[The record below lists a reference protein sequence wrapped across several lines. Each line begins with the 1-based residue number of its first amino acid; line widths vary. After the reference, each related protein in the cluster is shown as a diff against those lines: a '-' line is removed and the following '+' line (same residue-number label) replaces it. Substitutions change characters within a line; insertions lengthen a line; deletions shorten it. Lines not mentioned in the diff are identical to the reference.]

1 MRADEEAVFAAAEA
15 VADERPVDWALLE
28 PTLGLRDRALLDQL
42 RVIAGVARVHR
53 QPSTASPD
61 NGLTASSEGNS
72 DLSWRGLQ
80 SELLSLTES
89 AFRQE
94 LQVIAGMAAL
104 HRNLAGPATAPTGA
118 ASGVGPAASGE
129 QPARWGHLELREK
142 IGEGG
147 FGAVHKA
154 YDPHLAREVAVKL
167 VKHSAGVLGPR
178 SAELMR
184 EGRLLA
190 RLRHPNVVTVYGAD
204 FVDGTLGIWMECID
218 GRSLADIVAAIGPY
232 GAREALL
239 VGIDIVRALAAVHA
253 AGLIHGDIKA
263 QNVMR
268 ESGGRTVLMD
278 FGAGRDVKPASDD
291 LAVALVGT
299 PLYMA
304 PELFDGKQGSIQ
316 SDIYSV
322 GVLLDYLASGTFP
335 IDGRTL
341 SDVRAA
347 HKAGRRRMLRDAR
360 PDLPVA
366 FIRVVERAMAERPED
381 RYASAGAMESALT
394 GALTE
399 CDALAAAS
407 AVRPPQAETARAARQ
422 GTAAA
427 VLDVVRSR
435 RARIAAAVLLLLL
448 SATYL
453 WSRRAA
459 PALSVASIGVLPLQ
473 NESGTADYD
482 YFAEGVTD
490 LLTNNLAKIRG
501 LRVASRSSAAQFK
514 GDLSPLADIARRLKV
529 DALIDG
535 SVRRDR
541 DHVRATVRLT
551 AAATGLPVWTQTYDE
566 DARNVLAM
574 QVQVV
579 KDVARAIGITLTP
592 EAERAL
598 GQTRQVRVD
607 AQDAYL
613 RGRYYQNRLS
623 RDGAQGSVAYFD
635 EAIRLDPGYAPPYA
649 ALAAS
654 YILLNTYGVVSTEET
669 VGRARAAVQR
679 ALEIDDQVA
688 EVHVVLGDIQFLHD
702 WNWAPAEKSYQ
713 RAIELNPSYAYAYA
727 EYSWFLAARG
737 RLDEALQAMYRAE
750 ELDPLSL
757 MMKSNVAGVLYYAHQ
772 WDAAIDKCQEI
783 LRVDPSFGMAHRRLM
798 QLYAEK
804 NMLEESLQAGARA
817 LQITGPDPGP
827 YADFARVQ
835 AMAGNR
841 SAAERMAGDLSH
853 GPEKIGRLV
862 TADRLAFVHAALG
875 NRDKAFELLQ
885 QALDQRAAN
894 IPWLTVDPHY
904 DSLRDDPRF
913 PRLLQQLDM
922 QSGAK

>member
-1 MRADEEAVFAAAEA
+1 MPADEEAVFAAAEA
-15 VADERPVDWALLE
+15 IADERPFDWATLE
-28 PTLGLRDRALLDQL
+28 SQLDFRDRALLDQL
-42 RVIAGVARVHR
+42 RVIAGVAQVHR
-53 QPSTASPD
+53 RSSTSIPDDQMAASGGD
-61 NGLTASSEGNS
+61 TSWQGLE
-72 DLSWRGLQ
+72 
-80 SELLSLTES
+80 SELLSLTKS

-94 LQVIAGMAAL
+94 LQLIAGMAAL
-104 HRNLAGPATAPTGA
+104 HRNLAGPASAEPTEASAGA
-118 ASGVGPAASGE
+118 AGAAAPVEEPS
-129 QPARWGHLELREK
+129 RWGHLELRQK
-142 IGEGG
+142 VGEGG

-190 RLRHPNVVTVYGAD
+190 RVRHPNVVTVYGAD
-204 FVDGTLGIWMECID
+204 FFDGTLGIWMEYVE
-218 GRSLADIVAAIGPY
+218 GRSLAEIVGTLGAY
-232 GAREALL
+232 SAREAIM
-239 VGIDIVRALAAVHA
+239 VGIDIVRALAAVHG

-278 FGAGRDVKPASDD
+278 FGAGRDLKTASDD
-291 LAVALVGT
+291 LAIALVGT

-304 PELFDGKQGSIQ
+304 PELFDAKQGSVQ

-322 GVLLDYLASGTFP
+322 GVLLDYLVSGTFP

-360 PDLPVA
+360 PDCPLA
-366 FIRVVERAMAERPED
+366 FIRVVERAMAERPDD

-394 GALTE
+394 SALTE
-399 CDALAAAS
+399 CDSIPA
-407 AVRPPQAETARAARQ
+407 TATVPRRADTERAARQ
-422 GTAAA
+422 GAFAGI
-427 VLDVVRSR
+427 LDVVRGR
-435 RARIAAAVLLLLL
+435 RTRITAAVLLVLL
-448 SATYL
+448 SAAYL

-459 PALSVASIGVLPLQ
+459 PPLSVASIGVLPLQ
-473 NESGTADYD
+473 NVSGTADYD

-490 LLTNNLAKIRG
+490 LLTNNLSKISG

-514 GDLSPLADIARRLKV
+514 GDLSPLADIAKRLRV

-535 SVRRDR
+535 SVLRDR
-541 DHVRATVRLT
+541 DHVRATVRLR
-551 AAATGLPVWTQTYDE
+551 AASTGLSMWTQTYEE

-574 QVQVV
+574 QAQVV
-579 KDVARAIGITLTP
+579 KDVARAIGLNLTP

-623 RDGAQGSVAYFD
+623 RDGAQSSVAYFD
-635 EAIRLDPGYAPPYA
+635 EAIRLDPAYSPPYA

-757 MMKSNVAGVLYYAHQ
+757 MMKSNVAGVLYYARQ
-772 WDAAIDKCQEI
+772 WDPAIEKCQEI

-804 NMLEESLQAGARA
+804 NMLDESLQAGARA

-841 SAAERMAGDLSH
+841 SEAERLAGDLSR

-885 QALDQRAAN
+885 QALDERAAN